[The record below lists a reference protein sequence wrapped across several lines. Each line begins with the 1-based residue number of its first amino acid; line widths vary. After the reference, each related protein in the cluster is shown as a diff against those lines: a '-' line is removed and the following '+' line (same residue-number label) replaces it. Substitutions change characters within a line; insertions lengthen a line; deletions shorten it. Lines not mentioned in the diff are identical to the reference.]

1 MDHQG
6 VASIVEDPELIE
18 KRRGQIVAAATKLFG
33 NQGFYKT
40 TIKDIAKLA
49 GISPGLVYQYFREKD
64 DVLLLVL
71 LAVVEGYAREIPKAV
86 VGITDPL
93 ERLVATISSYC
104 HVVDRYRVE
113 TILAYRSTK
122 SLSPDRRE
130 AIMRQETETNELI
143 AAAIRDAIKAGHVRK
158 MRVDVLT
165 YQIVLAAHGWALKGW
180 YFKSK
185 MTVDEYI
192 QETLGILLGG
202 ILTPSGQKAYE
213 RLGAAGPRGGQGG
226 RR

>member
-1 MDHQG
+1 MDVNG

-18 KRRGQIVAAATKLFG
+18 KRRGQIVAAATKLFSRD
-33 NQGFYKT
+33 GFYKT

-71 LAVVEGYAREIPKAV
+71 LEVVDSYAREIPVALEGV
-86 VGITDPL
+86 TDPL
-93 ERLVATISSYC
+93 DRLVETISAYT
-104 HVVDRYRVE
+104 HVVDRHRVE

-130 AIMRQETETNELI
+130 AIKRKETETNELI
-143 AAAIRDAIKAGHVRK
+143 AVAIREAMKAGYVRK
-158 MRVDVLT
+158 VSVEVLT
-165 YQIVLAAHGWALKGW
+165 YQIVLIAHGWALKSW
-180 YFKSK
+180 YFKSV

-192 QETLGILLGG
+192 EQNLGILLAGV
-202 ILTPSGQKAYE
+202 LTPAGAKHHA
-213 RLGAAGPRGGQGG
+213 RRGAAPAA
-226 RR
+226 RRKR